1 MTPAHRQRILTAL
14 VLIPLLA
21 AAVVAGGTPLRLAV
35 SLVAALAL
43 GEYLAMFWD
52 LRKRRLALGLT
63 LGAGIGLLWLPASW
77 PEGVT
82 APLLTL
88 AAGTTFVLRSGKDAS
103 QAAHDA
109 LVALSA
115 LLYVPVLLR
124 PGLEL
129 PSLDLGFI
137 LLGTISTDTAAFYVG
152 SHLGGP
158 KLWPR
163 VSPKKTWSGSLG
175 GLAAC
180 MAVCTAYAVWGGG
193 ADPGRAALMAAVVSL
208 AAQGG
213 DLMESAIKRWRNIK
227 DSGNML
233 PGHGGI
239 LDRIDSLLTALP
251 VYALLA
257 HFLPLWT

>member
-1 MTPAHRQRILTAL
+1 MTQAHRQRILTAL
-14 VLIPLLA
+14 ILIPLLA
-21 AAVVAGGTPLRLAV
+21 AAIVAGGMPLRLAV

-52 LRKRRLALGLT
+52 LRKRRLALALV
-63 LGAGIGLLWLPASW
+63 LGAGVGLMWLPASW
-77 PEGVT
+77 PEMAT

-88 AAGTTFVLRSGKDAS
+88 AAGTVFLTRSGKDAS
-103 QAAHDA
+103 LAAHDA

-124 PGLEL
+124 PGLQL
-129 PSLDLGFI
+129 APLDLGFI
-137 LLGTISTDTAAFYVG
+137 LLGTMSTDTAAFYVG

-180 MAVCTAYAVWGGG
+180 MTVCTLYAVWAGK
-193 ADPGRAALMAAVVSL
+193 ADPGRAACIAAVVSVT
-208 AAQGG
+208 AQGG

-227 DSGNML
+227 DSGTML

-251 VYALLA
+251 VYAALT

>member
-1 MTPAHRQRILTAL
+1 MTPVHRQRILTAI

-21 AAVVAGGTPLRLAV
+21 AAVIAGGIPLRVAV

-52 LRKRRLALGLT
+52 LRQRRLGFGLV
-63 LGAGIGLLWLPASW
+63 LMAGIGLVWLPLSW
-77 PEGVT
+77 PEIAT
-82 APLLTL
+82 APLLALT
-88 AAGTTFVLRSGKDAS
+88 AGTVFLIRSGKDAS
-103 QAAHDA
+103 HAACDA
-109 LVALSA
+109 LVVLSA

-124 PGLEL
+124 PGLQL
-129 PSLDLGFI
+129 SAMDLGFI

-163 VSPKKTWSGSLG
+163 VSPHKTWSGSLG
-175 GLAAC
+175 GFAAC
-180 MAVCTAYAVWGGG
+180 IAVCTTYAVWTGT
-193 ADPGRAALMAAVVSL
+193 ATPGRAALVAAVVSI

-213 DLMESAIKRWRNIK
+213 DLVESAVKRWRNVK

-251 VYALLA
+251 VYAALT